1 MAHDINNPR
10 TRRYSEFKSLVVGIE
25 LFFKKGF
32 YLFFVF
38 INFVIHTRKPKYI
51 NIGKYEVNDARF
63 INFVFVSLKEN
74 YNFSYDISFS
84 LLNFIKKIGL
94 INFMLHSTPNKLIR
108 NKKKIRLL
116 INSFDKIKDN
126 EINFNTNYFSKKKFT
141 NSLYLPYYIYPK
153 VYNKFYPKLE
163 KFSKNKKK
171 IRIFFSGSTNPQVY
185 GKFNWLDV
193 ENNKLLNRIEII
205 NFIIKFYKE
214 KIFFLKKYNDLKY
227 LNPIKT
233 PIVLSINDKLVK
245 KTKTNLKSE
254 EHFDLISKSNFF
266 LTAPG
271 ADMPLCHHLIESI
284 KMKSIPISNYAE
296 LHQPILDKKFYLQ
309 FDNYQSLKTSIDTA
323 LNMTESEIYL
333 KQQYLETFYNNFL
346 SPKAFLNKFENR
358 YNNEII
364 SCNDVESLNWLD

>member
-10 TRRYSEFKSLVVGIE
+10 TRRYSKFKSFVVSIE
-25 LFFKKGF
+25 LFFKKSL
-32 YLFFVF
+32 YLFFIF
-38 INFVIHTRKPKYI
+38 INFIFHSRKSKYI

-108 NKKKIRLL
+108 NEKKIRLL

-153 VYNKFYPKLE
+153 VYNQLYPKLK
-163 KFSKNKKK
+163 KFSKNKKEIK
-171 IRIFFSGSTNPQVY
+171 IFFSGSTNPEVY

-193 ENNKLLNRIEII
+193 KNNKLLNRIEII
-205 NFIIKFYKE
+205 QFIIKSYKE
-214 KIFFLKKYNDLKY
+214 KIFFLKTYNDLKH

-233 PIVLSINDKLVK
+233 PIVLSINDNLVK
-245 KTKTNLKSE
+245 KTKTNLKSK
-254 EHFDLISKSNFF
+254 EHYDLISKSNFF

-284 KMKSIPISNYAE
+284 KMKSIPISNYAD
-296 LHQPILDKKFYLQ
+296 LHQPMLDKKFYLQ
-309 FDNYQSLKTSIDTA
+309 FDNYQSLKNSIDTA
-323 LNMTESEIYL
+323 LNMTSSEIYI
-333 KQQYLETFYNNFL
+333 KQQYLENFYNDFL
-346 SPKAFLNKFENR
+346 SPEAFLNKFENR
-358 YNNEII
+358 CNNEII